1 MKSTNTLS
9 RNVWIHFVLELVFWN
24 NLSRNLCAE
33 ISLGAIFEAGWET
46 KVRQSWFKRW
56 GVSQTCSP
64 FFESHK
70 FLFSHFHLQVKY
82 LNSNSTLN
90 VGASVKITLPSLLL
104 LLSQNQWKTLISLGF
119 VSSWMTTILIG
130 NSLVY
135 IKAHEPQKLH
145 FDLHLCALRLA
156 WVALTTLFWYC
167 GTGVGLSGNQL

>member
-1 MKSTNTLS
+1 MKMCGFIL
-9 RNVWIHFVLELVFWN
+9 FWN
-24 NLSRNLCAE
+24 WFSETIWAVIYVQKFLWGQFSKLGERLKCDSSDLNVGA
-33 ISLGAIFEAGWET
+33 SLKLALPSLNHT
-46 KVRQSWFKRW
+46 
-56 GVSQTCSP
+56 
-64 FFESHK
+64 K
-70 FLFSHFHLQVKY
+70 FLFSHFHIQVKY

-119 VSSWMTTILIG
+119 VSSFWLLIG

-145 FDLHLCALRLA
+145 FDLHLRLA
-156 WVALTTLFWYC
+156 WVALTILLWYC